1 MKKIIYILTATSLI
15 ILFALPVMAADNAT
29 ITGDGLRVRDKPAL
43 NGNKV
48 GSLNKGYR
56 VEAVSHSDHTD
67 SIDGFTGYWYFI
79 VYKNLSGWV
88 FGKYIQIDIRASIP
102 SERDFTPKTPTGSIA
117 TLNDILG
124 DWPMHY
130 DAPNVIYSFYNGGKV
145 KFVMNTIVGNPER
158 VVTYPPVWG
167 SYVFDGKTIQVNW
180 NDGTNST
187 FFVNKT
193 YGVTDLT
200 VDGKLLPTELHM
212 LSTPEDRE
220 NFRKYD

>member
-1 MKKIIYILTATSLI
+1 MKKIVYILAATSLI
-15 ILFALPVMAADNAT
+15 IFFALPAMAAENAT

-102 SERDFTPKTPTGSIA
+102 SERDFTPKTPTGSVA

-124 DWPMHY
+124 DWPMHF
-130 DAPNVIYSFYNGGKV
+130 DAPNVIYSFYNGGKA
-145 KFVMNTIVGNPER
+145 KFVISTFIGDTDKVK
-158 VVTYPPVWG
+158 TYPAVWG

-187 FFVNKT
+187 FFINKT
-193 YGVTDLT
+193 YGVTNLT
-200 VDGKLLPTELHM
+200 VDGELLPAELHM
-212 LSTPEDRE
+212 VGPDERE
-220 NFRKYD
+220 KFKQYD